1 MLRSSTDQSPQ
12 GPAHRLA
19 SALHGLALLGLCA
32 AYLQGGV
39 NKLLDFPAAVQ
50 EMQHFG
56 LAPAPLMAG
65 STIALELGASLMV
78 LTGWW
83 RGLAAALL
91 ACFTLAAT
99 FLANRYWDVAPPL
112 RAGVANAFYEHL
124 GLVGG
129 FVLVATQDWR
139 ALQR

>member
-1 MLRSSTDQSPQ
+1 MLRSSTDQPAR

-19 SALHGLALLGLCA
+19 SAIQWLALLGLCA

-39 NKLLDFPAAVQ
+39 HKLLDFPAAVQ

-56 LAPAPLMAG
+56 LAPAPLLAG
-65 STIALELGASLMV
+65 GTIALELGASLMI
-78 LTGWW
+78 LTGWG

-91 ACFTLAAT
+91 ACFTVAAT
-99 FLANRYWDVAPPL
+99 FLANRYWTLAPPL
-112 RAGVANAFYEHL
+112 RDSVTNAFYEHL

>member
-12 GPAHRLA
+12 GAAHRLA

-56 LAPAPLMAG
+56 LAPAPLLAG
-65 STIALELGASLMV
+65 GTIALELGASLMV

-99 FLANRYWDVAPPL
+99 FLANRYWAVAPPL

-129 FVLVATQDWR
+129 FVLVAVQAWR
-139 ALQR
+139 ARQR